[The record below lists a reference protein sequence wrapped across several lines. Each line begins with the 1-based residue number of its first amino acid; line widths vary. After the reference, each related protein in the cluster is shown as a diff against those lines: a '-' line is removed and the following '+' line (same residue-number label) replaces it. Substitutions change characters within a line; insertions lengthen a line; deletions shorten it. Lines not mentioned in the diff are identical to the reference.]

1 MRSSRTRSRRK
12 RKRTRRVSRLWP
24 RVLLGTSGDAAGSG
38 RAASRA
44 AGAGGP
50 ESHGP
55 GHGRGDGA
63 RRVGGG
69 SGGCPDR
76 LVFRWGAGH
85 RAGREGDPGR
95 GAGAAAGAAPGVGA
109 AAVIGACRVPGPELT
124 LFVGGGIKSPDQGRA
139 ARGAGADFVVVGTA
153 LEERGADLPAMVR
166 AVTG

>member
-76 LVFRWGAGH
+76 LLLRWDAGH
-85 RAGREGDPGR
+85 RAGREGDAGS
-95 GAGAAAGAAPGVGA
+95 GAPRPVGA
-109 AAVIGACRVPGPELT
+109 AVIRACRVAVPELT
-124 LFVGGGIKSPDQGRA
+124 LFVGGRIKSPDQVRA